1 MNFSG
6 DNLAMAIYAPTN
18 VELQVSDMPILDS
31 KTAEYEGL
39 LHAANLMLISAR
51 TAPKSGGVD
60 DVLTLIIVGKEKD
73 NLAGEMDRIAE
84 ERKISGFKRDADN
97 LRNSEATIL
106 IGVRGS
112 RSYGLNCGACGYET
126 CSEFDQA
133 EKKEGLDFTSPNC
146 IFKSLDLGIALGS
159 AAKTASILNVD
170 NRIMYRVGTAAKR
183 LGLMPEASVI
193 MGIPLSV
200 GGKSIYFDR
209 APTTPA
215 PKVHKTS

>member
-1 MNFSG
+1 
-6 DNLAMAIYAPTN
+6 
-18 VELQVSDMPILDS
+18 MPILDS

-60 DVLTLIIVGKEKD
+60 DVLTSIILGKEKD
-73 NLAGEMDRIAE
+73 ALADEMDKIAE

-106 IGVRGS
+106 IGVRGN
-112 RSYGLNCGACGYET
+112 RSFSMNCGACGYET
-126 CSEFDQA
+126 CGEFDQA
-133 EKKEGLDFTSPNC
+133 EKKEGLDFTGPNC

-170 NRIMYRVGTAAKR
+170 NRIMYRIGTAAKR
-183 LGLMPEASVI
+183 MGLMPEASVI
-193 MGIPLSV
+193 MGIPISAR
-200 GGKSIYFDR
+200 GKSIYFDR
-209 APTTPA
+209 AP
-215 PKVHKTS
+215 K